1 MTKVNGQVQKNGGNV
16 VSYFLTPDGLVVNAV
31 VGPVNADKLLA
42 EAEWAVE
49 TYKNA
54 AGMGRK
60 HALAQAPYIAQAHF
74 MLANDRT
81 HKLLAQ
87 HPLAPLTMIQQEVFE
102 ELAGQKASVDRSV
115 VTLAATGFQQAK
127 DKGLPVLLV
136 LSKAQPKPGEWDKPT
151 AALLVGL
158 NSPPTAQP
166 VHACVLVVLP
176 IDELPA
182 LTSLVK
188 LPDMDMADRATPTM
202 LLFKSDGTQIAAMS
216 PQADP
221 SKVAK
226 QLWSAVNEARLAKA
240 DKLIEQ
246 GRTREA
252 TALLRL
258 VKSTPQGGQF
268 KQDAIER
275 LAQLQPLP
283 AQRGAKT
290 AASDKS
296 TSVTDSKPVSDGELV
311 ADGEP
316 VVDNKPVGSEPI
328 SDSMRIRNRNG
339 VWSRE

>member
-1 MTKVNGQVQKNGGNV
+1 
-16 VSYFLTPDGLVVNAV
+16 VSYFLTPQGLVVNAV
-31 VGPVNADKLLA
+31 VGPVQPDKLLA
-42 EAEWAVE
+42 EAQWAVE
-49 TYKNA
+49 TYEQA
-54 AGMGRK
+54 GGMGRK
-60 HALAQAPYIAQAHF
+60 HPLAQAPYISQAHL

-87 HPLAPLTMIQQEVFE
+87 HPLAPLTMVQQEIFE
-102 ELAGQKASVDRSV
+102 KLAGQKASVDRSV
-115 VTLAATGFQQAK
+115 VTLAATGFQQARE
-127 DKGLPVLLV
+127 KGLPVLLV
-136 LSKAQPKPGEWDKPT
+136 LSKAQPKPDEWDRPT

-158 NSPPTAQP
+158 NSEPTAKP

-188 LPDMDMADRATPTM
+188 LPDMNMADRATPTM

-221 SKVAK
+221 SRIAK

-252 TALLRL
+252 IALLRL
-258 VKSTPQGGQF
+258 IKGAPESGKF
-268 KQDAIER
+268 KQGAVER
-275 LAQLQPLP
+275 LAELLP
-283 AQRGAKT
+283 PPAARGAKT
-290 AASDKS
+290 AAAPKIKP
-296 TSVTDSKPVSDGELV
+296 VADSKPVTDGQLV
-311 ADGEP
+311 DDNEP
-316 VVDNKPVGSEPI
+316 VVDGKMVSSEPV

-339 VWSRE
+339 VWSQE